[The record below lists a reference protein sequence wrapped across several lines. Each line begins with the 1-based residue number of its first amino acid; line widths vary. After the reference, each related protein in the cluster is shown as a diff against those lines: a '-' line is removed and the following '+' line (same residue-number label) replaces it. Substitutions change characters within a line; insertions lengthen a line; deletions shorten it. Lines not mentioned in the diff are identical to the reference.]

1 MAYLA
6 FTLTLLAG
14 TFGKSWNLI
23 FIAASCISAN
33 NLGTRVPI
41 SDRPSLAQVEV
52 ALGTVWIQQCAG
64 AVLTNFHILSVAT
77 CFSGAFYRPDTRRIR
92 LGSDIRNEGGLIV
105 NVLLA
110 NNHHSFDPTNMAS
123 DISVVR
129 LSSAVTLGGNIQQ
142 ASVILQGVYVPPRL
156 SVELIGWGNTP
167 QGGAVTDDNLY
178 GLSLTTVDRYTC
190 RSKYEDR
197 EVTNT
202 MLCFGLPREG
212 GRDFFTRDVGAP
224 VFYQNALIS
233 LISFGE
239 SDANNEYPLVGTG
252 ISDYTNWIIENAA
265 S

>member
-1 MAYLA
+1 MSTA
-6 FTLTLLAG
+6 
-14 TFGKSWNLI
+14 NLVKCMHFHADTHLKTRDRRLYCTVQLSRSSHSI
-23 FIAASCISAN
+23 NRRFL
-33 NLGTRVPI
+33 NL
-41 SDRPSLAQVEV
+41 
-52 ALGTVWIQQCAG
+52 
-64 AVLTNFHILSVAT
+64 N
-77 CFSGAFYRPDTRRIR
+77 YR
-92 LGSDIRNEGGLIV
+92 
-105 NVLLA
+105 
-110 NNHHSFDPTNMAS
+110 F
-123 DISVVR
+123 
-129 LSSAVTLGGNIQQ
+129 Q
-142 ASVILQGVYVPPRL
+142 
-156 SVELIGWGNTP
+156 